1 MIYKVN
7 KYDIIELMED
17 FTDEVSNKSRGLKRL
32 PYSEWKK
39 LKKVSEKEG
48 AFYVS
53 ICRSHNGYIDFNEN
67 IDDPW
72 TINFETI
79 CMSDDTK
86 DFIDF
91 ADIWLTTRGCSVL
104 PHNDN
109 NTILSNKVNNTNTA
123 LLSTDNYYSNP
134 IAVKTATATAT
145 SFYDT
150 IESVVNSYITN
161 KPENERKETKT
172 MNIFSNLNSLF
183 GPVSSNIVRMS
194 PFGLAI
200 KTTNRTWHTYDAQN
214 KKIVDVS
221 DFSFDFGSTPLFYRV
236 PVAPNAVAIGDLIL
250 HNDIPVYVIGFADET
265 NKTAGILVIDTDS
278 NEQKTILPVCN
289 VFNFNFVTKVTPLFN
304 MNGTNLFGTPSA
316 DQPFGNIL
324 PFIMMSEVFGKDNKS
339 DKNDLISML
348 FMSQMFA
355 GGANPFASMFGIPTE
370 TQDA

>member
-17 FTDEVSNKSRGLKRL
+17 FTDAVSDKSRGLNRL

-48 AFYVS
+48 TFYVS

-67 IDDPW
+67 TDPW
-72 TINFETI
+72 AIYFETI

-91 ADIWLTTRGCSVL
+91 ADDWFAKCGFLVIS
-104 PHNDN
+104 HNDN
-109 NTILSNKVNNTNTA
+109 NTIIANKVSDINTA
-123 LLSTDNYYSNP
+123 LLSTGNYYSNT
-134 IAVKTATATAT
+134 ITTETITGT
-145 SFYDT
+145 SIYDT
-150 IESVVNSYITN
+150 IESVVDSYITN

-250 HNDIPVYVIGFADET
+250 HNDIPVYVIGFTDET

-355 GGANPFASMFGIPTE
+355 GGANPFASMFGIPAE